1 MEAKQALDELLELSS
16 HVRSAVLLDSGGD
29 VLAAAPEEARAE
41 PLARAAQELIEAAR
55 GLHDG
60 ADVTRVEVELDEGAV
75 FVVREEG
82 RAIAAVTGPRP
93 TAGLVVYDLR
103 TCLAR
108 VAASESAEPPRQGRA
123 VSPGEG

>member
-1 MEAKQALDELLELSS
+1 MDAKQALDELLELSS
-16 HVRSAVLLDSGGD
+16 QVRSAVLLDSGGD

-41 PLARAAQELIEAAR
+41 PLSRAARELIEAAR

-82 RAIAAVTGPRP
+82 RTIAAVTGPRP

-103 TCLAR
+103 TCMAR
-108 VAASESAEPPRQGRA
+108 IAASETPDPPRQGRA
-123 VSPGEG
+123 VPSRGR